1 MRVRLRDYLRKY
13 TWGFLCVFLL
23 TAGGCILMV
32 QGPQL
37 LGNVTTEIF
46 DGIMAKLSGTGSM
59 DLLAISEILKLLT
72 ALYLLSAAMI
82 AAGGWIMAR
91 ISADL
96 AVRLREALIKKQ
108 NALPLPYFEE
118 NSVGDILGCL
128 TSDVDTIGEN
138 ISQSVQQLI
147 SGTVT
152 VIGIGVM
159 ILRISLPLA
168 VVLALI
174 ILIAGF
180 LIWLLSRK
188 AKKYK
193 KKLQEVSAQAKGFV
207 EEAYSMRSL
216 LRVFGREKAASEEY
230 RRYSR
235 EMYDA
240 SWRAEFCSDLM
251 NVIMQG
257 AAAAGYI
264 AVVLLG
270 GAIALQGQF
279 RIGDIQALIHYIRN
293 MGQPVRQ
300 ISQSVGMLQSAD
312 ASWQRIQSFLSQEEE
327 DGDTLPNQDTVQAPH
342 MAEDNPGELSKDIGI
357 TPPSDVFGAASSP
370 ETSGT
375 ATEGRGAVCFEH
387 VTFWYRDEEPV
398 LTDFTADILPGCKV
412 AITGCTG
419 IGKTTLVKLL
429 MRFYDVQKGAI
440 YVDGV
445 DVRSYGREQLRAKF
459 GMVLQEPWLFHGTVL
474 DNIRYGRMEATR
486 EEVQEAAKA
495 VAADEFIQRLPQGYD
510 TVIGE
515 EGCPLSQGE
524 KQQLTIARAI
534 LSNPEILILDEATSF
549 VDTVTEQ
556 RIQEGLDRAMSGR
569 TCFIIAHR
577 PQTIQ
582 GADMVLSVGDAQEP
596 A

>member
-23 TAGGCILMV
+23 TAIGCILIV

-46 DGIMAKLSGTGSM
+46 DGIMAKLNGTGSM

-72 ALYLLSAAMI
+72 ALYLLSAVMI

-118 NSVGDILGCL
+118 NSVGDILSCL

-193 KKLQEVSAQAKGFV
+193 KKLQEASARAKGFV

-216 LRVFGREKAASEEY
+216 LRVFGREKAVSEEY

-312 ASWQRIQSFLSQEEE
+312 ASWQRIEAFLSQKEE
-327 DGDTLPNQDTVQAPH
+327 GDSLPKQDIVQA
-342 MAEDNPGELSKDIGI
+342 
-357 TPPSDVFGAASSP
+357 TQ
-370 ETSGT
+370 
-375 ATEGRGAVCFEH
+375 GRGAVRFEH

-440 YVDGV
+440 YVDGA

-486 EEVQEAAKA
+486 EEVQEAAKV

-515 EGCPLSQGE
+515 EGCRLSQGE

-556 RIQEGLDRAMSGR
+556 RIREGLDRAMSGR

-582 GADMVLSVGDAQEP
+582 GADVVLSVGDAQEP

>member
-1 MRVRLRDYLRKY
+1 
-13 TWGFLCVFLL
+13 
-23 TAGGCILMV
+23 
-32 QGPQL
+32 
-37 LGNVTTEIF
+37 
-46 DGIMAKLSGTGSM
+46 MAKLNGTGSM

-72 ALYLLSAAMI
+72 ALYLLSAVMI

-108 NALPLPYFEE
+108 NALPLPYFEK
-118 NSVGDILGCL
+118 NSVGDILSCL

-193 KKLQEVSAQAKGFV
+193 KKLQEASARAKGFV

-216 LRVFGREKAASEEY
+216 LRVFGREKAVSEEY

-293 MGQPVRQ
+293 LGQPVRQ

-312 ASWQRIQSFLSQEEE
+312 ASWQRIEAFLSQKEEE
-327 DGDTLPNQDTVQAPH
+327 DALPKQDIVQA
-342 MAEDNPGELSKDIGI
+342 
-357 TPPSDVFGAASSP
+357 TQ
-370 ETSGT
+370 
-375 ATEGRGAVCFEH
+375 GRGAVRFEH

-445 DVRSYGREQLRAKF
+445 DVRLYSREQLRAKF

-495 VAADEFIQRLPQGYD
+495 VAADEFIGRLSQGYD

-515 EGCPLSQGE
+515 EGCRLSQGE

-582 GADMVLSVGDAQEP
+582 GADVVLSVDDAQEP